1 MPGVIKG
8 ALSVQISD
16 EIQRIKMVG
25 LMNVVRIKTE
35 MMFGSLFTLQKI
47 ENTKVKGRVTGYQRP
62 HSNIHVKFVF
72 GLFSCQGFA
81 NPQ

>member
-35 MMFGSLFTLQKI
+35 MMFGSLFTLQK
-47 ENTKVKGRVTGYQRP
+47 NRKYKG
-62 HSNIHVKFVF
+62 
-72 GLFSCQGFA
+72 
-81 NPQ
+81 